1 MWLLDFCVS
10 PSRRRRLG
18 LHGVIVSFSGHTHL
32 RFDRRGIPLDQVKMW
47 TRSERGY
54 IAIKFVMEGNVF
66 SLLFQLEIKFEDLH
80 KLEIWPNRTIRL
92 LVTCVPIEDS
102 DKPVHPHS
110 LIRVFATPFKER
122 C

>member
-1 MWLLDFCVS
+1 
-10 PSRRRRLG
+10 
-18 LHGVIVSFSGHTHL
+18 
-32 RFDRRGIPLDQVKMW
+32 
-47 TRSERGY
+47 
-54 IAIKFVMEGNVF
+54 MEGNVFF

-102 DKPVHPHS
+102 DKPAHPHS